1 MHTKEVVF
9 QVSEGEDPVRAQLIG
24 FVEYGFPITLQ
35 LGARQSVQSLQRY
48 GRLKSSFFST
58 FDQNTPKMAISAAHI
73 SATAIRIAALR
84 VAM

>member
-9 QVSEGEDPVRAQLIG
+9 QVSEGEDPGRAQLIG

-73 SATAIRIAALR
+73 STTARPILMISIA
-84 VAM
+84 M